1 MSTIKRLALVAGIA
15 IGLIGIPGTVL
26 ASYVDRQW
34 SLFTAS
40 PADPAYRLFL
50 DPFPD
55 ERTCEADAK
64 IVRRNGGSAQCRSHY
79 VLAFDRGVRDRLAW
93 EFLSPAGPFA
103 RLCAGANGLDPRVSA
118 LR

>member
-1 MSTIKRLALVAGIA
+1 MIFWRRFAVTAFVALLLLA
-15 IGLIGIPGTVL
+15 IPATVL

-34 SLFTAS
+34 GLYTAGDS
-40 PADPAYRLFL
+40 ASSYRLFL

-55 ERTCEADAK
+55 ARSCEVDAAV
-64 IVRRNGGSAQCRSHY
+64 VRRNGGLAQCRSRY

-93 EFLSPAGPFA
+93 EFLSPGNPFA
-103 RLCAGANGLDPRVSA
+103 RLCGKAIGLASASA